1 MMGSRFLSAL
11 APLLR
16 SKARP
21 ILNERDYDLA
31 KQRLAEAMGA
41 PAWMQEPT
49 RIDALS
55 AAISDF
61 ESRYVMREVQLAV
74 EWAEC
79 VFLPPL
85 ESTELP
91 RRRWND

>member
-1 MMGSRFLSAL
+1 MGSRFLGAL

-21 ILNERDYDLA
+21 ILNSRDYDLA
-31 KQRLAEAMGA
+31 KQRLAEAMRE
-41 PAWMQEPT
+41 PAWMQEGN
-49 RIDALS
+49 RIDALT
-55 AAISDF
+55 AAITDF
-61 ESRYVMREVQLAV
+61 ELRYVTREVQLAV

-79 VFLPPL
+79 VFIPPL
-85 ESTELP
+85 ESSERL

>member
-1 MMGSRFLSAL
+1 MGSRFLGAL

-21 ILNERDYDLA
+21 ILNGRDYDLA
-31 KQRLAEAMGA
+31 KQRLAEAMRE
-41 PAWMQEPT
+41 PAWMQEAT

-61 ESRYVMREVQLAV
+61 ELRYVTREVQLAV

-79 VFLPPL
+79 VFIPPL
-85 ESTELP
+85 ETTQRP

>member
-1 MMGSRFLSAL
+1 MGSRFLGTL

-21 ILNERDYDLA
+21 ILNGRDYDVA
-31 KQRLAEAMGA
+31 KQRLAEAMRE
-41 PAWMQEPT
+41 PAWMQEAN
-49 RIDALS
+49 RIDALT

-61 ESRYVMREVQLAV
+61 ELRYVTREVQLAV

-79 VFLPPL
+79 VFIPPL
-85 ESTELP
+85 EGPDRP